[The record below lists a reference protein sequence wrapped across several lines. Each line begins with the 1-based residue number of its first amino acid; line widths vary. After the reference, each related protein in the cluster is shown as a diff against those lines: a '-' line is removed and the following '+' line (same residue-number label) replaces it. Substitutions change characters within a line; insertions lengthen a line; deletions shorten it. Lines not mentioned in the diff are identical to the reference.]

1 MFEISTEIFEIST
14 KKFEIF
20 IPKLFRFRDQ
30 NVRDFGTKLSETS
43 TYFGQIFR
51 QKTQEIDPNPSAYTQ
66 VFISKLFCQIL
77 RENFL

>member
-1 MFEISTEIFEIST
+1 MFEISAE
-14 KKFEIF
+14 
-20 IPKLFRFRDQ
+20 
-30 NVRDFGTKLSETS
+30 LSETS

-77 RENFL
+77 RENYL